1 MPVDVRPENPLQ
13 RSLAVAD
20 ETGARSARLVDDAL
34 RLWKRLS
41 RFIAMGLVEVDI
53 DRPAIELACFAL
65 QLPLRQ
71 GKPTRGRQT
80 SMGLRDR
87 AEQSAELLLSNFAQT
102 YDASLLERTA
112 MLLRE
117 LPQKTPASNEARLLA
132 DAVNLDDF
140 GAIGFV
146 TQTMQLARA
155 QGSIP
160 HLVEAYEKRE
170 EYGYWKI
177 RLKDGFH
184 FEAVRD
190 IARKRLENARAM
202 VARLEEELREDE
214 IL

>member
-1 MPVDVRPENPLQ
+1 MATDIRPENQLQ
-13 RSLAVAD
+13 RSLAAAD

-71 GKPTRGRQT
+71 GKPARGRQT
-80 SMGLRDR
+80 SIGLRDR
-87 AEQSAELLLSNFAQT
+87 AQQSAELLLANFAQT
-102 YDASLLERTA
+102 YEASLLERTA
-112 MLLRE
+112 ALLRE
-117 LPQKTPASNEARLLA
+117 LPQKTPASIEARLLA

-170 EYGYWKI
+170 EYGYWDA

-184 FEAVRD
+184 FEVVRN
-190 IARKRLENARAM
+190 IAHKRLETARSM
-202 VARLEEELREDE
+202 VARLAEELHEDE
-214 IL
+214 M